1 MSALALIAGAFLLGA
16 LPFSFWL
23 ARLAAGVDLREVGS
37 GNPGATNVL
46 RAAGAGPA
54 LLALVLDVSKGTV
67 PVVVAHHLEAGE
79 TVLALTAFAALLGHV
94 LSPFLSLR
102 GGKGVATAVGALAVL
117 NPLATLAGVVVF
129 LVVVAWKRDV
139 SLASL
144 LGAAAI
150 AAVAVAG
157 VGEGL
162 AGDAGRFA
170 TVVVV
175 SVVVIRHLENIRRLR
190 AGEEPRIGERVNQ
203 T

>member
-1 MSALALIAGAFLLGA
+1 MSALLLIAGAFLLGA

-23 ARLAAGVDLREVGS
+23 ARVAAGVDLRQVGS

-54 LLALVLDVSKGTV
+54 LLALILDVSKGTV

-94 LSPFLSLR
+94 LSPFLALR

-117 NPLATLAGVVVF
+117 NPLATVAGVVAF
-129 LVVVAWKRDV
+129 LVVVAWKRYV

-144 LGAAAI
+144 VGAGAI
-150 AAVAVAG
+150 AVLAVAG

-190 AGEEPRIGERVNQ
+190 AGEEPRIGERVKQ